1 MNDIYNILV
10 IDDEKIVLDSIAKI
24 LKNEP
29 NYLLTLTQS
38 PEESKNLIKSNNYH
52 IILTDLMMP
61 EIDGLEILKM
71 AKEKNNLTQVIMITG
86 YATINTALQA
96 MQLGAFD
103 YLSKPFTKDE
113 LKRVIQRSV
122 ESISKISTESSS
134 KSQTEMKREG
144 QFGGLTGIG
153 KYCWLMRE
161 DDGNVLI
168 GIERSLLYS
177 IGRIQTV
184 YLPSKGDEIRQGS
197 VFFQLFSND
206 LRAQSV
212 TSPLSGIVKE
222 VNQSVLDDPNNALT
236 DPYDTGWLIRLKP
249 ENFDEEVK
257 LLGR

>member
-1 MNDIYNILV
+1 MDDKYNILV
-10 IDDEKIVLDSIAKI
+10 IDDERIVLDSIAKI

-29 NYLLTLTQS
+29 EYSLTLCQS
-38 PEESKNLIKSNNYH
+38 PEESRQYIMNNNYH

-61 EIDGLEILKM
+61 EIDGLEILQI
-71 AKEKNNLTQVIMITG
+71 AKERNDKTQVIMITG

-113 LKRVIQRSV
+113 LKRVIQRCI
-122 ESISKISTESSS
+122 ESISKISPGST
-134 KSQTEMKREG
+134 KQTFSEIRREG
-144 QFGGLTGIG
+144 QFSGLTGIG

-177 IGRIQTV
+177 VGHIQTV

-197 VFFQLFSND
+197 VFFQIFSND

-222 VNQSVLDDPNNALT
+222 VNQSVLDDPNNTLA
-236 DPYDTGWLIRLKP
+236 DPYDTGWLIKLKP
-249 ENFDEEVK
+249 ENFEEEVK

>member
-1 MNDIYNILV
+1 MNEKYNILV

-29 NYLLTLTQS
+29 DYSLTLTQS
-38 PEESKNLIKSNNYH
+38 PEESKQFILNNDYH

-61 EIDGLEILKM
+61 EIDGLEILKI
-71 AKEKNNLTQVIMITG
+71 AKEKNSQVQVIMITG

-113 LKRVIQRSV
+113 LKKVIQRSID
-122 ESISKISTESSS
+122 SIAQISPEKTT
-134 KSQTEMKREG
+134 QTIGDLRRDG

-161 DDGNVLI
+161 EDGNVLI

-177 IGRIQTV
+177 IGYIQTV
-184 YLPSKGDEIRQGS
+184 YLPSKGDEIRQGG
-197 VFFQLFSND
+197 VFFQVFSND

-222 VNQSVLDDPNNALT
+222 VNHSVIDDPNKALA

-249 ENFDEEVK
+249 ENFEEEIK
-257 LLGR
+257 FLGR

>member
-1 MNDIYNILV
+1 MDEKINILV
-10 IDDEKIVLDSIAKI
+10 IDDERIVLDSIAKI

-29 NYLLTLTQS
+29 YYSLTLCQS
-38 PEESKNLIKSNNYH
+38 PEESKQFIQNNNYQ

-61 EIDGLEILKM
+61 EIDGLEILKI
-71 AKEKNNLTQVIMITG
+71 AKERNNQTQVIMITG

-122 ESISKISTESSS
+122 DSISMISVEHTLKHS
-134 KSQTEMKREG
+134 EMKREG

-161 DDGNVLI
+161 DDGDVLI

-177 IGRIQTV
+177 IGYIQTI
-184 YLPSKGDEIRQGS
+184 YLPSKGDELRQGS
-197 VFFQLFSND
+197 VFFQIFSND
-206 LRAQSV
+206 LRAHSV

-222 VNQSVLDDPNNALT
+222 VNQSVLDDPNNALS
-236 DPYDTGWLIRLKP
+236 DPYETGWLIRLKP
-249 ENFDEEVK
+249 NNFDEEVK

>member
-1 MNDIYNILV
+1 MKDKYNILV
-10 IDDEKIVLDSIAKI
+10 IDDERIVLDSIGKI

-29 NYLLTLTQS
+29 EYSLTLSQS
-38 PEESKNLIKSNNYH
+38 PDESLQNIQNNNYH

-61 EIDGLEILKM
+61 EIDGLEILKK
-71 AKEKNNLTQVIMITG
+71 AKERNENTQVIMITG

-113 LKRVIQRSV
+113 LKRVIQRCV
-122 ESISKISTESSS
+122 EFISKSSIENTIQTIS
-134 KSQTEMKREG
+134 EMKREG
-144 QFGGLTGIG
+144 QFSGLTGIG

-168 GIERSLLYS
+168 GIERSLLYTV
-177 IGRIQTV
+177 GYIQTV

-197 VFFQLFSND
+197 VFFQIFSND

-212 TSPLSGIVKE
+212 TSPLSGIVIE
-222 VNQSVLDDPNNALT
+222 VNQIVLDEPNSALA
-236 DPYDTGWLIRLKP
+236 DPYDRGWLIKLKP
-249 ENFDEEVK
+249 ENFEEEVK